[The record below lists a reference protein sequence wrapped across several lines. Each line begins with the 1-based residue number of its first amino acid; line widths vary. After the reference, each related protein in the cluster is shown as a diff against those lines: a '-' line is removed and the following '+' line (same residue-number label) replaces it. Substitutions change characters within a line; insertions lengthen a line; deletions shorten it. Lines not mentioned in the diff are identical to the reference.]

1 METDNNHKP
10 FSRRGFLGMG
20 MMLPFLGIAKPLEA
34 GAVSAQEQDNEF
46 TTMLTAEGKAVKVR
60 KSALKNS
67 KVIEEK
73 MSNQS
78 LLRWLKPKGFGS
90 K

>member
-1 METDNNHKP
+1 METDNKHKP
-10 FSRRGFLGMG
+10 LSRRGFLGAG
-20 MMLPFLGIAKPLEA
+20 MFLPFLCVTKPLAAKPASE
-34 GAVSAQEQDNEF
+34 QEQDNEF

-78 LLRWLKPKGFGS
+78 LLKWLKPKVFGS

>member
-1 METDNNHKP
+1 MDKDNKKEP
-10 FSRRGFLGMG
+10 ISRRGFLSLG
-20 MMLPFLGIAKPLEA
+20 MMMPFLSVTKPLAAKPQTHE
-34 GAVSAQEQDNEF
+34 DDEF
-46 TTMLTAEGKAVKVR
+46 TTMLTPEGKAVKVK

-73 MSNQS
+73 ISNQS
-78 LLRWLKPKGFGS
+78 LLKWLKPKGLGS

>member
-1 METDNNHKP
+1 MEKGNKKEP
-10 FSRRGFLGMG
+10 ISRRGFLGVG
-20 MMLPFLGIAKPLEA
+20 MLLPFLSVTKPLAAKPQADE
-34 GAVSAQEQDNEF
+34 DDEF

-73 MSNQS
+73 ISNQS
-78 LLRWLKPKGFGS
+78 LLKWLKPKGFGS